1 MVRNNLSLVTRSG
14 SKHIVM
20 VNRAKSEVSNNSF
33 DGSEEVIE
41 TDFIS
46 LEEAELM
53 RDRKPNGDLPDVNFG
68 KLTTDAELRFWG
80 MGCFATGEPTDL
92 DFGWLK
98 KPTIVVV
105 GSKASVVGP
114 EAASFTKMYVIVDG
128 EETTEFD
135 KNSIDLSDFSGVLE
149 VKAVIE
155 DANGNITKSIAL
167 KFKR

>member
-1 MVRNNLSLVTRSG
+1 MRNYVFGEWDVLLQVNLL
-14 SKHIVM
+14 I
-20 VNRAKSEVSNNSF
+20 
-33 DGSEEVIE
+33 
-41 TDFIS
+41 
-46 LEEAELM
+46 
-53 RDRKPNGDLPDVNFG
+53 
-68 KLTTDAELRFWG
+68 
-80 MGCFATGEPTDL
+80 L

>member
-1 MVRNNLSLVTRSG
+1 ML
-14 SKHIVM
+14 
-20 VNRAKSEVSNNSF
+20 
-33 DGSEEVIE
+33 
-41 TDFIS
+41 
-46 LEEAELM
+46 
-53 RDRKPNGDLPDVNFG
+53 
-68 KLTTDAELRFWG
+68 ELRFWG

-149 VKAVIE
+149 VKAVMKMQTE
-155 DANGNITKSIAL
+155 TLSKSIAL

>member
-1 MVRNNLSLVTRSG
+1 
-14 SKHIVM
+14 
-20 VNRAKSEVSNNSF
+20 
-33 DGSEEVIE
+33 
-41 TDFIS
+41 
-46 LEEAELM
+46 
-53 RDRKPNGDLPDVNFG
+53 
-68 KLTTDAELRFWG
+68 

-155 DANGNITKSIAL
+155 DANGNITLRLNL
-167 KFKR
+167 KDKTDKLRII

>member
-1 MVRNNLSLVTRSG
+1 
-14 SKHIVM
+14 
-20 VNRAKSEVSNNSF
+20 
-33 DGSEEVIE
+33 
-41 TDFIS
+41 
-46 LEEAELM
+46 
-53 RDRKPNGDLPDVNFG
+53 
-68 KLTTDAELRFWG
+68 

-114 EAASFTKMYVIVDG
+114 EAALFTKMYVIVDG
-128 EETTEFD
+128 EETVEFD

-155 DANGNITKSIAL
+155 DANGNVTKSIAF
-167 KFKR
+167 KFKDKTDKLRII